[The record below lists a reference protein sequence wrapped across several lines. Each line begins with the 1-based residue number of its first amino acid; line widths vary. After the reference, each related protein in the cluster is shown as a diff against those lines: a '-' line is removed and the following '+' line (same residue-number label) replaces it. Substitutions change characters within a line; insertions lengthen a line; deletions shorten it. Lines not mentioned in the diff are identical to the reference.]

1 MNISKMQGAGGG
13 APEDVSVTAGFG
25 REENFG
31 GQS

>member
-1 MNISKMQGAGGG
+1 VQGTGGG
-13 APEDVSVTAGFG
+13 TPEDVSVTAGFG